1 MTESN
6 SGIFVEGDSDELAEK
21 ILILLDNKELIE
33 SYQENGRGFIM
44 KQNSFTF
51 LEE

>member
-1 MTESN
+1 M
-6 SGIFVEGDSDELAEK
+6 
-21 ILILLDNKELIE
+21 LLDNKELIE